1 MRNSFL
7 ALFILL
13 AATTAAS
20 GQKDADPKTM
30 TVPEGKAL
38 IYIVRPETF
47 GLAIKMV
54 VTLNG
59 AEIGMTKGKT
69 YLYKVVDPGDYLI
82 GWKVNSNPPEPLQ
95 ITAKSGEKYYIWQD
109 IQEGKNPYFNFHG
122 TCEFKPV
129 GPDEGIKKLNKCK
142 LGVLF

>member
-1 MRNSFL
+1 MRNPFL
-7 ALFILL
+7 ALYILL
-13 AATTAAS
+13 AATSAAA
-20 GQKDADPKTM
+20 GQKDPDPKTM

-82 GWKVNSNPPEPLQ
+82 GWKVNSNPPEPLR
-95 ITAKSGEKYYIWQD
+95 IMAKSGEKYYIWQD

-122 TCEFKPV
+122 TCEFKAV
-129 GPDEGIKKLNKCK
+129 GPDEGMKKLNKCK